1 MRIDRVDRHP
11 IKKSATVGENPF
23 MKVGVLQF
31 FGWRDR
37 SVPLEDVY
45 HRALERIKIM
55 DQTGYDAV
63 WLAEHHFSSYSICP
77 SVHMMGMHVAGITE
91 NIRIGTAVTL
101 AAFYHPL
108 RIAEEIALLDLF
120 SGGRVNWGAGRG
132 FDPVEMAVFGVD
144 PAESSERFRE
154 AVEIVTAAWSNER
167 LTWKGKFHDF
177 ENVEVLPKPSQRPHP
192 PVWVAAS
199 SQGAV
204 DWAGSKGLSI
214 LMDPHSA
221 HGEIGR
227 KRAEYQIGLEKAGHE
242 TTGREIPMARLMA
255 IAETDEEAAAV
266 AERGALFTSRYV
278 PKQAIASFR
287 SDGRMLEP
295 AEHYMDDVIIH
306 GSPERVVDT
315 LRRLEEEIR
324 LDYLLLS
331 PLSDKTFELFTEK
344 VLPHI
349 LD

>member
-1 MRIDRVDRHP
+1 
-11 IKKSATVGENPF
+11 

-45 HRALERIKIM
+45 NRALERIKIM

-77 SVHMMGMHVAGITE
+77 SVHLMGMHVAGITE

-108 RIAEEIALLDLF
+108 RIAEEVALLDVL

-132 FDPVEMAVFGVD
+132 FDPVEMSVFGIE
-144 PAESSERFRE
+144 PEQSTARFRE
-154 AVEIVTAAWSNER
+154 AVEIVLAAWSSER
-167 LTWKGKFHDF
+167 LTFKGEFHSY
-177 ENVEVLPKPSQRPHP
+177 EEIEVLPKPRQRPHP
-192 PVWVAAS
+192 PAWVAAS

-204 DWAGSKGLSI
+204 EWAAGRGLSI

-221 HGEIGR
+221 HGEIAR
-227 KRAEYQIGLEKAGHE
+227 KRSHYQSDLEAAGHDMS
-242 TTGREIPMARLMA
+242 GRDIPVARLMA
-255 IAETDEEAAAV
+255 IAETDEEAAVV
-266 AERGALFTSRYV
+266 ASRGAHFTSRYI
-278 PKQAIASFR
+278 PKQAIAAFR

-295 AEHYMDDVIIH
+295 AAHYMDDVILH

-315 LRRLEEEIR
+315 LRRLEEEIP

-331 PLSDKTFELFTEK
+331 PLSEKTFDLFTEK
-344 VLPHI
+344 VLPHVI
-349 LD
+349 D